1 MLIQFYKNP
10 ETRPPIPGSEQGAK
24 IFTETAVST
33 AANNGGGKPEGGDKL
48 PESSLL
54 AHVNGKS
61 DFKLPIVKNNQ
72 TNKSCDN
79 NGNKMSTSGEVA
91 ADSTAANEG
100 AIRKMAVLDETAA
113 GTSSREREPEG
124 SADITPPFSESSN
137 SNSTPPYIR

>member
-33 AANNGGGKPEGGDKL
+33 AANNDGKPESDNL
-48 PESSLL
+48 PACSSS

-61 DFKLPIVKNNQ
+61 DFKLPIIVKNKQ

-79 NGNKMSTSGEVA
+79 ANKMSTSEA
-91 ADSTAANEG
+91 AGSTAANEG
-100 AIRKMAVLDETAA
+100 AIRKTAVLDDTAA
-113 GTSSREREPEG
+113 GSGREREPEG